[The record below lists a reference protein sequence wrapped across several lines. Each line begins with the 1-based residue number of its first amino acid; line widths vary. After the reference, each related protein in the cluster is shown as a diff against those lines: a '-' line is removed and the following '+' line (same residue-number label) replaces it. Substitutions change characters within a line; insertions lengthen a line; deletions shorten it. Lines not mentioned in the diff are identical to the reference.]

1 MEDEASDLAIKTK
14 IVEIMSRMK
23 QTMESQDK
31 LQLIEKLTT
40 WKVRYVVLAN
50 NQFLW
55 VPSHYFNTL
64 WAFLVFH
71 DQTNAINVI
80 TIQIMRCI
88 FYHFNYFP
96 PKSIQSFHVLPC

>member
-1 MEDEASDLAIKTK
+1 MEDEASDFAIKTK
-14 IVEIMSRMK
+14 NVEIMSKMK
-23 QTMESQDK
+23 QIMESQDK
-31 LQLIEKLTT
+31 LQLIEKLT
-40 WKVRYVVLAN
+40 WKVKYVVLAN

-71 DQTNAINVI
+71 DQTHAINAI
-80 TIQIMRCI
+80 TIQITRYI